1 MSFILDA
8 LKKSENDRQQQAT
21 TEFAT
26 IPSAAS
32 APAAPRW
39 IWVLIGLL
47 VVNIAIVAVAMLR
60 PDARPTATVTQPAVE
75 APLTRA
81 PAAATASSDESSF
94 AERISTANVER
105 PSASRA
111 ATPEPVRAA
120 PEPSPV
126 ERAQSGPQPMV
137 DAGSSLALPTLNDI
151 RLNDGVA
158 LPDLH
163 LDIHVYSAAATER
176 FVFINMQK
184 HQEGSV
190 LDSGPRVDEIT
201 PDGVIL
207 DYRGT
212 RFVLP
217 RE

>member
-8 LKKSENDRQQQAT
+8 LKKSENERQQQAA

-26 IPSAAS
+26 IPSAAAS
-32 APAAPRW
+32 PSTPRW
-39 IWVLIGLL
+39 IWVLMGLL
-47 VVNIAIVAVAMLR
+47 VVNIGIVAVAMLR
-60 PDARPTATVTQPAVE
+60 PAAEPAATVGSQATESAVSME
-75 APLTRA
+75 AA
-81 PAAATASSDESSF
+81 PAAATSDTSF
-94 AERISTANVER
+94 AERISAANVPR
-105 PSASRA
+105 PAPSRA
-111 ATPEPVRAA
+111 SNPEHLQSTPRPAPQVDEP
-120 PEPSPV
+120 
-126 ERAQSGPQPMV
+126 GPQRVV
-137 DAGSSLALPTLNDI
+137 DSGSSLALPTLNEV
-151 RLNDGVA
+151 RLDNSVS

-163 LDIHVYSAAATER
+163 LDIHVYSDAPADR

-190 LDSGPRVDEIT
+190 LEAGPRVDEIT
-201 PDGVIL
+201 PDGVVL

>member
-8 LKKSENDRQQQAT
+8 LKKSEHERQQQAT
-21 TEFAT
+21 AEFAT

-32 APAAPRW
+32 SPAAPRW
-39 IWVLIGLL
+39 IWALIALL
-47 VVNIAIVAVAMLR
+47 VVNIAIVAVAMFR
-60 PDARPTATVTQPAVE
+60 PDGQPTAVVPQPASE
-75 APLTRA
+75 APVKRA
-81 PAAATASSDESSF
+81 PASLTTADEASF
-94 AERISTANVER
+94 AERIRTANVQR
-105 PSASRA
+105 PEPQREAAPKPAVQSAPAAAPRNAA
-111 ATPEPVRAA
+111 ATP
-120 PEPSPV
+120 
-126 ERAQSGPQPMV
+126 QPIV
-137 DAGSSLALPTLNDI
+137 DSNSSLALPTLNEV
-151 RLNDGVA
+151 RLNDNVG

-163 LDIHVYSAAATER
+163 LDIHVFSTSPADR

-207 DYRGT
+207 DYRGA